1 MSVPVSVR
9 FLAGVKAEPFS
20 SSETTSPATR
30 LVPARLIRMAVELPY
45 STRLS
50 FPSMSFVGEVGVGG
64 SVGIDGALGATVS
77 FKKLMTMLF
86 GPGVVPFV
94 S

>member
-1 MSVPVSVR
+1 MSAPVSVMI
-9 FLAGVKAEPFS
+9 LAGVKAEPFS
-20 SSETTSPATR
+20 ISETTSPATAF
-30 LVPARLIRMAVELPY
+30 VPASLIRMAVEEPY

-64 SVGIDGALGATVS
+64 SIGIDGALGATVS
-77 FKKLMTMLF
+77 LMKLMAMLF
-86 GPGVVPFV
+86 GPAVAPFV